1 VEAQLNGSSMMEKEK
16 AGLNYGNTL
25 NATQNSLFTAEIAL
39 KNAKVNYETL
49 LATKDTQLD
58 LLGNAITDAKIAY
71 ESALIQYNKLT
82 LRSPVSG
89 VIGSV
94 LISEGQEL

>member
-1 VEAQLNGSSMMEKEK
+1 MQ
-16 AGLNYGNTL
+16 
-25 NATQNSLFTAEIAL
+25 
-39 KNAKVNYETL
+39 
-49 LATKDTQLD
+49 
-58 LLGNAITDAKIAY
+58 ITDAKIAY

-94 LISEGQEL
+94 LISEGAGALSRNSSLQVQEQEQQIEVYVTAEEYQYIQESLPVQIVYQDQMMT